1 VNSGPDGG
9 LGEGGCRAG
18 FRPAGRWCPPPV
30 GAQRLQLMMVPL
42 TARPSVC
49 FRRAPARIVWRCIRG
64 MTPHKTVRGN
74 EAMGRLK
81 TFEGVPPAYEAKK
94 RMVIP
99 EALRVLRLKHGS
111 RYCRLGD
118 LSTQVGWRH
127 GATVAKL
134 EEARLAKAAEWH
146 AARKTQV
153 AKVRAA
159 YKKAEASV

>member
-1 VNSGPDGG
+1 
-9 LGEGGCRAG
+9 
-18 FRPAGRWCPPPV
+18 
-30 GAQRLQLMMVPL
+30 
-42 TARPSVC
+42 
-49 FRRAPARIVWRCIRG
+49 

-99 EALRVLRLKHGS
+99 DALRVLRLKHGS
-111 RYCRLGD
+111 KYCRLGD

-134 EEARLAKAAEWH
+134 EEARLEKAASWH

-159 YKKAEASV
+159 YKKAEASA